1 MLLALSLGQ
10 PASAHP
16 GASATIDHYSH
27 EIERDPKNQRLYLLR
42 GIAYSNDGRYD
53 EALAD
58 FKQAEKLGEPVLV
71 SCDLGVLHYRKAE
84 FEAAVGY
91 LDRYLER
98 YPARGRE
105 YCLEYRA
112 RARRDSGD
120 HAGSILDFRR
130 VIELEPR
137 PNPGHYVSVA
147 TMLAESGESGID
159 EALAILDAGIA
170 KLGLNPQLQ
179 HHAIELELTRQRPDR
194 ALARGEALRP
204 ILGESPEWK
213 VDMAELYLR
222 NGEKT
227 QANRMLKDAKT
238 QVQSLR
244 KTPARLRLRERI
256 TELEGRSALPGR
268 SFRSI
273 PTTSF
278 GSSSTPFP
286 RNHGPMASSPGIAE
300 STELAVAPLIY
311 HLPSGYWSGGIAK
324 QTGDFSSLPKRQ
336 VTVGISGRDSP
347 GTSTSTAVTP

>member
-1 MLLALSLGQ
+1 MRRTSLLLPLMLLALSLGQ

-27 EIERDPKNQRLYLLR
+27 EIEHDPKSQRLYLLR

-53 EALAD
+53 DALAD

-71 SCDLGVLHYRKAE
+71 SCDLGVLQYRKGE

-120 HAGSILDFRR
+120 HAGSIRDFRR
-130 VIELEPR
+130 VIEMEPR

-147 TMLAESGESGID
+147 TMLTESGESGID

-179 HHAIELELTRQRPDR
+179 HQAIELELTRERPDR
-194 ALARGEALRP
+194 ALARSEALRP
-204 ILGESPEWK
+204 ILGDSPEWK

-227 QANRMLKDAKT
+227 QAGRILKEAKA
-238 QVQSLR
+238 QVKQLR
-244 KTPARLRLRERI
+244 KTPARLRLLERI
-256 TELEGRSALPGR
+256 TTLERRSALENEPHQG
-268 SFRSI
+268 
-273 PTTSF
+273 
-278 GSSSTPFP
+278 
-286 RNHGPMASSPGIAE
+286 
-300 STELAVAPLIY
+300 AP
-311 HLPSGYWSGGIAK
+311 S
-324 QTGDFSSLPKRQ
+324 KREE
-336 VTVGISGRDSP
+336 
-347 GTSTSTAVTP
+347 